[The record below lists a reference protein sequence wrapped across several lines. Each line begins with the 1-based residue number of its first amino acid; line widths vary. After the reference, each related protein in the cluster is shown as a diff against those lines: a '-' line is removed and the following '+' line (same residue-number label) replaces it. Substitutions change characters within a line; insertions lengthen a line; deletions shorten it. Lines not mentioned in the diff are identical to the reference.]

1 MEKKVL
7 YFSDSR
13 FPLAA
18 VAGAIHTGYL
28 PVKAEPG
35 VDELR
40 RLPLPRAKKK
50 SAGRILY
57 HGRDGRGNKVYA
69 LWLKGEKG
77 MPYRLIDSFLD
88 LYRLPK
94 EEFYM
99 VDTPARDNALLVAG
113 QFLRRMPLFSPLG
126 LYLVRLGL
134 KKEYGGLSSLV
145 QKVIGNLT
153 DLP

>member
-1 MEKKVL
+1 M
-7 YFSDSR
+7 
-13 FPLAA
+13 
-18 VAGAIHTGYL
+18 
-28 PVKAEPG
+28 
-35 VDELR
+35 
-40 RLPLPRAKKK
+40 
-50 SAGRILY
+50 Y

-99 VDTPARDNALLVAG
+99 VDTPARDNTLLVAG
-113 QFLRRMPLFSPLG
+113 QFLRRMPFFSPLG